1 MMMLR
6 GKTDANVL
14 LHSSVCLSANLL
26 IHLNQTTAVVNKDA
40 ILNAVVQID
49 AEDEVERLRLT

>member
-14 LHSSVCLSANLL
+14 LHSGVCLCADLL

-49 AEDEVERLRLT
+49 AEDEVERFWFT

>member
-1 MMMLR
+1 MRMLR
-6 GKTDANVL
+6 GKTDGNVL
-14 LHSSVCLSANLL
+14 LHSSVCLCANLL

-49 AEDEVERLRLT
+49 AEYEVERLRLT